1 MGKRSRNLEVWQ
13 RRHKAVWAVK
23 ILRGQIPNPTP
34 EQRLWLAVIEQAVR
48 EAYAP
53 REGDPGRRAEAREW
67 LASEHFTDVATA
79 LGLHPQW
86 ARNTIRKLERLMGAG
101 AREGAAFRCATSPG
115 GEAPGRKT
123 GEGVA

>member
-1 MGKRSRNLEVWQ
+1 MGKRTRNLEVWQ

-23 ILRGQIPNPTP
+23 ILRGQIPDPTP

-53 REGDPGRRAEAREW
+53 RATDPARRAEAREW

-86 ARNTIRKLERLMGAG
+86 ARNTIRKLERLMGAPG
-101 AREGAAFRCATSPG
+101 RDGAAFRCATAPGTPSPG
-115 GEAPGRKT
+115 RES